1 MWTDHTA
8 PSASR
13 LPPFNLGPPLTGP
26 RLPDLLPRL
35 QTALAD
41 TYRLERELG
50 RGGMATVYLAH
61 DLRHD
66 RPVALKV
73 LRPELAATLGPER
86 FLHEIRLCARLQ
98 HPHILSVHDSGDGG
112 ESSLLWF
119 TMPYIEG
126 ETLRERLAREKQ
138 LPVEEALR
146 LTREVALALDYA
158 HRHGVIH
165 RDIKPENILL
175 CDNQALVAD
184 FGIGRALGLPGAGE
198 RLTETGFVVG
208 TPAYMSPE
216 QAAGERDLDGR
227 SDIYSLGVVLY
238 EMLAGE
244 PPFTGATAQALLAKR
259 LTGDIPPIS
268 RVRPTVPP
276 GIEHSLGKALS
287 SNPADRFTTPAEF
300 AQALTFHG
308 AERTQALPPSVR
320 ARRRLARPLVLI
332 ALLVAALVVV
342 LLWFGRRP
350 EAKAVGA
357 GSTRLAVLPFENLG
371 APDSDYL
378 ADGITDAVR
387 GKLIAVPGI
396 QVIARSSSS
405 QYKQT
410 AKSPQQIGRE
420 LDVRYLLTG
429 TVRWDEAPGGS
440 RRVQVSPELIDV
452 ADATAEWQQPFDAP
466 LTDVFQVQAEIAGRV
481 AEALGVALST
491 GERQALAERPTANLA
506 AYDAYLKGEEISAG
520 LGAAGQVILR
530 RAADYY
536 EQAATLDS
544 TFALAW
550 VQLSRA
556 NSLRYFRGDISRAI
570 AEQALRAA
578 QRALELAPERVEPHL
593 ALGDY
598 HANVSIDYAAALDH
612 YAQGRRFAPASADL
626 LTATALAEERLG
638 RWDAALEHLDEARR
652 LDPRSAFAARR
663 YAFALLWLRRHPE
676 ALDAYKTA
684 LALDP
689 RNLAALQQSAMVRL
703 AQGDL
708 PRARA
713 ALRAAPREVETTS
726 LLAYVAT
733 YWDLV
738 WLLDQ
743 EHLALLLRLTPAPF
757 ADDRG
762 DWGLALA
769 QGYALLGDSN
779 RARAYADS
787 SNVAF
792 EGELRDSPD
801 DYQTRMARALDL
813 AYLSRK
819 TDAVREGERVVA
831 ERPLSKDAY
840 SGAYYQHQLAR
851 IYVLAG
857 KPDQA
862 INLLERLLK
871 IPYFLT
877 PAWLRI
883 DPTFESLRSH
893 PRFQK
898 LIEGSR
904 HPAQARG

>member
-1 MWTDHTA
+1 V
-8 PSASR
+8 PEI
-13 LPPFNLGPPLTGP
+13 LT
-26 RLPDLLPRL
+26 RL
-35 QTALAD
+35 QQALAD
-41 TYRLERELG
+41 RYRIERELG
-50 RGGMATVYLAH
+50 RGGMATVYLAW
-61 DLRHD
+61 DLKHD

-73 LRPELAATLGPER
+73 LRPELAHALGADR
-86 FLHEIRLCARLQ
+86 FLHEIRLCGRLQ
-98 HPHILSVHDSGDGG
+98 HPHILSVHDSGVGG
-112 ESSLLWF
+112 ESGLLWF

-126 ETLRERLAREKQ
+126 ETLRDRLAREKQ

-175 CDNQALVAD
+175 SDNQALVAD

-227 SDIYSLGVVLY
+227 SDTYSLAVVLY

-259 LTGDIPPIS
+259 LTGDVPPIT

-276 GIEHSLGKALS
+276 TIERSIGKALS

-300 AQALTFHG
+300 AQALSSGT
-308 AERTQALPPSVR
+308 AERTETVQAAAR
-320 ARRRLARPLVLI
+320 ARHRIPLAPI
-332 ALLVAALVVV
+332 LVALGVAATLVAF
-342 LLWFGRRP
+342 LLLRRSP
-350 EAKAVGA
+350 AAEGMAAR
-357 GSTRLAVLPFENLG
+357 STRLAVLPFDNLG
-371 APDSDYL
+371 APENDYL

-387 GKLIAVPGI
+387 GKLITVPGI
-396 QVIARSSSS
+396 QVIARNSSR

-410 AKSPQQIGRE
+410 TKTPQQIGRE

-481 AEALGVALST
+481 VEALGVALGT

-506 AYDAYLKGEEISAG
+506 AYDAYLKGEEIS
-520 LGAAGQVILR
+520 GALATADRVALR
-530 RAADYY
+530 RAATYY
-536 EQAATLDS
+536 EQAATLDPA
-544 TFALAW
+544 FALAW

-556 NSLRYFRGDISRAI
+556 KSLLYFRGISSSGT
-570 AEQALRAA
+570 AEQALRTA
-578 QRALELAPERVEPHL
+578 QRSLELAPERAGGHL
-593 ALGDY
+593 AMGDY
-598 HANVSIDYAAALDH
+598 HSNVVGDYAAALDH
-612 YAQGRRFAPASADL
+612 YARGRRLAPASADL
-626 LTATALAEERLG
+626 ITSTALAEQRLG
-638 RWDAALEHLDEARR
+638 RWDAALEHLNEARR
-652 LDPRSAFAARR
+652 VDPRSAFAARR
-663 YAFALLWLRRHPE
+663 YAFALLWLRRYPE
-676 ALDAYKTA
+676 ALGAYDTA

-689 RNLAALQQSAMVRL
+689 TNVAALQQSAMLRL

-708 PRARA
+708 PGARA
-713 ALRAAPREVETTS
+713 ALRAAPREVEPTA
-726 LLAYVAT
+726 LVAYVAT

-757 ADDRG
+757 GDDRG

-769 QGYALLGDSN
+769 QGHALRGDSS

-787 SNVAF
+787 ANVFF
-792 EGELRDSPD
+792 EEEIRATPN
-801 DYQTRMARALDL
+801 DYQTRMAWALDL
-813 AYLSRK
+813 AYLGRK
-819 TDAVREGERVVA
+819 ADAVREGELVVA
-831 ERPLSKDAY
+831 ARPVSRDAY
-840 SGAYYQHQLAR
+840 IGAYYQHLLAR
-851 IYVLAG
+851 IYLLAG

-862 INLLERLLK
+862 VDLLERLLK
-871 IPYFLT
+871 IPYLLS
-877 PAWLRI
+877 PGWLRI
-883 DPTFESLRSH
+883 DPTFEPLRSH

-898 LIEGSR
+898 LIQGR
-904 HPAQARG
+904 